1 MSSAYERWMA
11 RHQHPASRVLHAI
24 GIPMTVIAVGM
35 FVVYGLDLL
44 PAQWW
49 IAVSVFFLSFALQW
63 VGHQIEGNDMGEII
77 LIKKALGMP
86 YVAVSPRYRKD
97 EEKPRASERNQPGDS
112 GVSQL
117 RTSTAR

>member
-1 MSSAYERWMA
+1 
-11 RHQHPASRVLHAI
+11 
-24 GIPMTVIAVGM
+24 MTVIAVGM

-49 IAVSVFFLSFALQW
+49 LAVSVFFLSFALQW